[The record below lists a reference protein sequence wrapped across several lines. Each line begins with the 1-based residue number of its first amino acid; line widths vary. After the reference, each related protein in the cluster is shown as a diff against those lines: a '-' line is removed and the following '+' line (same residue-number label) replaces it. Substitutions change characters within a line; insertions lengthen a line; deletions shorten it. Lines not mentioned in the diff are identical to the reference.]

1 MKTFFFEFHG
11 KAPRTA
17 MWKSGMQ
24 INSYCL
30 RGLSSRKNNV
40 SVVSTYVVSFF
51 FIMTLILNLTKM
63 FMKRITYQNHF

>member
-30 RGLSSRKNNV
+30 RGLLSRKNNV

-51 FIMTLILNLTKM
+51 YYDTNNLTKM
-63 FMKRITYQNHF
+63 LMKRITYQNHF